1 VPKIRVECGSHIN
14 SIPSVPPQ
22 TPQKIGHLVEQTKII
37 GFYAGNAIQMV

>member
-1 VPKIRVECGSHIN
+1 MPKIRVECGSHIN

-22 TPQKIGHLVEQTKII
+22 TLQKISHPVEQAKII